1 LGARVHLHLAEADLP
16 LQRLIRTQE
25 QLLPGLPARIERT
38 RHLRAAEGA
47 IRQRAAVFAR
57 ERHTLRDTLIDD
69 VHADLREAV
78 HVGLAR
84 AEITAFDGVV
94 EQAPDGIAVVGIIFR
109 RVDATLRGDRVRAP
123 RRILEA
129 EALDVVAQLGE

>member
-1 LGARVHLHLAEADLP
+1 AWGRAQRQWRAGRPAGVHGP
-16 LQRLIRTQE
+16 RPRR
-25 QLLPGLPARIERT
+25 PAKGRI
-38 RHLRAAEGA
+38 GGGP
-47 IRQRAAVFAR
+47 AVFAR
-57 ERHTLRDTLIDD
+57 ERHALRDTLIDD
-69 VHADLREAV
+69 VHADLREPV